1 MGSIG
6 KDIISLILGMVK
18 KYYLHAVIVKRC
30 SLRLSRRYAY
40 QFMKKQ
46 VGLTI
51 LLDDGYA
58 FRHIAKGKFEPDSF
72 RSKRVNSNIILIFG
86 YLKDDAYDEGN
97 GDGGGIPETTNNED
111 VL

>member
-1 MGSIG
+1 MI
-6 KDIISLILGMVK
+6 K

-58 FRHIAKGKFEPDSF
+58 FRYIAKGKFEPESF
-72 RSKRVNSNIILIFG
+72 VSKQVNSNIILIFG
-86 YLKDDAYDEGN
+86 YLKDNAYEERN
-97 GDGGGIPETTNNED
+97 GDVGGLPETTDNKE
-111 VL
+111 LL